1 MLLIYTSY
9 SSPRVEYIFST
20 LLTALGNSECTVTTD
35 IAAFKRFYG
44 AKINYSKQAVTKEE
58 IWITPA
64 KLLFENTI
72 AEQEI
77 SCFQFNDAKAFY
89 KTSGGDF
96 PFDIFAAS
104 FYLLTRYEEYL
115 PYKEDMYGRY
125 AHENSLAFKEQ
136 FLHLPLVN
144 LWLQEFR
151 KVLTRKFPSITL
163 TATVFTFLPTY
174 DIDIAFS
181 YLYKGV
187 LRNLGGFIKSMWDSE
202 WTFVRERL
210 DVLFKKKKD
219 PFDSYEELDRLH
231 NNYKLAPLYF
241 FLLAARNKDYD
252 KNILPKKRALK
263 TLVQQLSKKHEVGIH
278 PSWQSGDKQK
288 LLKQEIDVLQKLSG
302 KEVLKSRQ
310 HYIRMQLPAT
320 YRNLLNAGIKEDY
333 SMGYGSIN
341 GFRASFCLPYIWYDL
356 EKEETTNL
364 TIYPFCYMDANSFYE
379 QQFNAEEALQEMMH
393 YYDTVKQ
400 VDGLFITIWHNQFL
414 GADRIFSGWKEAY
427 RELIE
432 EIAKDEK

>member
-104 FYLLTRYEEYL
+104 FYLLTCYEEYL
-115 PYKEDMYGRY
+115 PHKLDMYGRY

-151 KVLTRKFPSITL
+151 KVLTRKFPSINL

-341 GFRASFCLPYIWYDL
+341 GFRASFCLPYLWYDL

>member
-20 LLTALGNSECTVTTD
+20 LLTALGNSECTLTTD

-58 IWITPA
+58 IWIPPA

-104 FYLLTRYEEYL
+104 FYLLSRYEEYL
-115 PYKEDMYGRY
+115 PHKLDMYGRY

-151 KVLTRKFPSITL
+151 KVLTRKFPSINL

-341 GFRASFCLPYIWYDL
+341 GFRASFCLPYLWYDL

-400 VDGLFITIWHNQFL
+400 VEGLFITIWHNQFL
-414 GADRIFSGWKEAY
+414 GTDRIFSGWKEAY